1 MIIIQFPSLFS
12 SPPLPVPLLFGCK
25 QKFRAILL
33 VAGLGGDKSVE
44 SLLLLG
50 LSLDGLEDGGK
61 VLDVLLGLGPL
72 VLG

>member
-1 MIIIQFPSLFS
+1 M
-12 SPPLPVPLLFGCK
+12 
-25 QKFRAILL
+25 
-33 VAGLGGDKSVE
+33 AGLGGDKSVE

-50 LSLDGLEDGGK
+50 LGLDGLEDGGK